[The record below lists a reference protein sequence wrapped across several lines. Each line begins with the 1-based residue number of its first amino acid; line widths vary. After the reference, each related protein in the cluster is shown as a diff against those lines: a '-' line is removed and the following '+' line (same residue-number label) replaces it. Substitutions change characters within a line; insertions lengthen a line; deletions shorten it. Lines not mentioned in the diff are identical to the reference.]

1 MAQHDKARGLSLID
15 RLYSLYDKVGA
26 FSDVLINLVFDP
38 IPGQEPISDTIMK
51 HLRQAPPK
59 TIADIPVSIK
69 IDYITGIRSL
79 PKENVIQYQLMNG
92 SVVCLRPSGTEPKM
106 KCYISARG
114 ETLEEAEALSKQI
127 ANAFHHF
134 VTQLKEDAS
143 S

>member
-1 MAQHDKARGLSLID
+1 
-15 RLYSLYDKVGA
+15 
-26 FSDVLINLVFDP
+26 
-38 IPGQEPISDTIMK
+38 MK
-51 HLRQAPPK
+51 RLRQTPPE

-106 KCYISARG
+106 KCYISARSDS
-114 ETLEEAEALSKQI
+114 LQAAEALSTQI
-127 ANAFHHF
+127 ADAFHHF